1 MDLALYVLDKLKAVF
16 ARFRVHK
23 RQQNQDGHFNFLKWH
38 VLSHY
43 THFIHRYGTL
53 DGTDTS
59 QTEAAHKFL
68 IKENFTQTNK

>member
-23 RQQNQDGHFNFLKWH
+23 RQQSQDGHFNFLKWH

-43 THFIHRYGTL
+43 THFIILQVWCHGL
-53 DGTDTS
+53 GIVDINELNS
-59 QTEAAHKFL
+59 
-68 IKENFTQTNK
+68 